1 MELEQAMENRRS
13 IRKYE
18 AKPVETEKIRKMIQA
33 AGLAPSWK
41 NSQTG
46 RYYCLLSEEI
56 TQQFRTDC
64 LPSGNALKSENAAL
78 IVTTFVHNRSG
89 FKQDGTADNE
99 LENGWGCYD
108 LGLQNA
114 NLVLKAEE
122 LGYGTLIIGIRD
134 AQKIREVLSVPEE
147 ETIVSVIAVGIPAEE
162 PNRPKRKGT
171 EDIVRFF

>member
-46 RYYCLLSEEI
+46 RYYCLLSEEM

-64 LPSGNALKSENAAL
+64 LPSGNA
-78 IVTTFVHNRSG
+78 
-89 FKQDGTADNE
+89 
-99 LENGWGCYD
+99 
-108 LGLQNA
+108 
-114 NLVLKAEE
+114 
-122 LGYGTLIIGIRD
+122 
-134 AQKIREVLSVPEE
+134 
-147 ETIVSVIAVGIPAEE
+147 
-162 PNRPKRKGT
+162 
-171 EDIVRFF
+171 

>member
-1 MELEQAMENRRS
+1 M
-13 IRKYE
+13 
-18 AKPVETEKIRKMIQA
+18 
-33 AGLAPSWK
+33 
-41 NSQTG
+41 
-46 RYYCLLSEEI
+46 
-56 TQQFRTDC
+56 
-64 LPSGNALKSENAAL
+64 
-78 IVTTFVHNRSG
+78 HNRSG

-134 AQKIREVLSVPEE
+134 AQKIREVLSVPKE

-162 PNRPKRKGT
+162 PNRPKRKDT
-171 EDIVRFF
+171 EDMVRFF